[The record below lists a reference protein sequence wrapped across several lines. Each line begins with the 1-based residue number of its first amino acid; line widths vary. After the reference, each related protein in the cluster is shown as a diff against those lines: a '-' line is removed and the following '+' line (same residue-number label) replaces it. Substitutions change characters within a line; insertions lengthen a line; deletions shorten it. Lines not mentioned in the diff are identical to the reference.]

1 MNELKSK
8 YKVDTSDTGKLKR
21 TFNGILFDSEM
32 EMKYYRDVLCP
43 KMESGEVADVELQ
56 KVYQLQPKY
65 VYHGK
70 TIREITYVADFY
82 VTYRDGT
89 FEVIE
94 IKGMTTPLANMKRK
108 MFQYLY
114 QDLPYRWLTY
124 IKKYGGWVDFDYA
137 KKCRNKDK
145 KGNS

>member
-82 VTYRDGT
+82 VTYSDGT

-94 IKGMTTPLANMKRK
+94 IKGMLDDGVCLNPAFTWNIEASSFNSIFSMTLC
-108 MFQYLY
+108 
-114 QDLPYRWLTY
+114 
-124 IKKYGGWVDFDYA
+124 IKDF
-137 KKCRNKDK
+137 
-145 KGNS
+145 